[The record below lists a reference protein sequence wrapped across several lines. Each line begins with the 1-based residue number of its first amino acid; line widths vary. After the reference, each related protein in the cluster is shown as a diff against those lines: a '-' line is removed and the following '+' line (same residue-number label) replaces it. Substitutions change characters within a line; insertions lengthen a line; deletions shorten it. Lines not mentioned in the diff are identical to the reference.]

1 MAIISDLTMW
11 KDCGFLEGD
20 VRAPKIGATL
30 PAGDYHLQESISPS
44 KARLFSQLQ
53 LKVEWT
59 VLREMSYLRAVY
71 ELGNES
77 ITIYGWIDAVT
88 LLSDSEEAPMTAVDW
103 HVDYWRTYNQQ
114 MVFRG
119 GRIRRSG
126 SSQFPQA
133 IPMLRWEF
141 SENVF
146 SLPRRSDVQS
156 YDGLPSRNYCWV
168 VFSYVNDKSELS
180 IGCFMAGLGGNI
192 MLKGAQSDQGNLNMP
207 NMTFVADGTWATA
220 FGIASSK
227 IKGAWV
233 LNYDFVNTQGKGS
246 DTDPIRLP
254 EGFWEGNSNTYNNL
268 KYGWLR
274 ERTHRFDEIVMNLED
289 NPVTTG
295 DTVKFAL
302 TGVDGETIGELPW
315 GKTVTKLRFRL
326 IASANTCYTQVRTDI
341 NGHSEGTCFSIPA
354 TVLDMNENAW
364 SDYNYSGQRE
374 YDVSAKSLQA
384 REKLTG
390 SLISTGLS
398 GALMGQAFGGP
409 VGAGIGAVGGL
420 ATAGIDYA
428 MNEGVF
434 NPASQ
439 HLKDELVAKQSD
451 GLIIA
456 GNGLDFIRNGQSIT
470 LKKMVGNQS
479 SVARRSSLMSE
490 FGYQVD
496 IYEDNCQ
503 SVINAGGPLQISNLT
518 IGGTAPIEAKRY
530 AKALFERGVKLI

>member
-1 MAIISDLTMW
+1 MATISDLTMW

-20 VRAPKIGATL
+20 VRAPKIGAAL

-59 VLREMSYLRAVY
+59 TLREMSYLRAVY

-114 MVFRG
+114 MIFRG

-126 SSQFPQA
+126 SSQFPQS
-133 IPMLRWEF
+133 IPMLIWEF

-168 VFSYVNDKSELS
+168 IFSYVNDNSELS

-192 MLKGAQSDQGNLNMP
+192 MLEGAPSDQGNLNMP
-207 NMTFVADGTWATA
+207 NMTFVADGTWAKV
-220 FGIASSK
+220 FGIATTK

-233 LNYDFVNTQGKGS
+233 LNYDPVDTQGKGS
-246 DTDPIRLP
+246 DTDPIKLP
-254 EGFWEGNSNTYNNL
+254 EGFWTTNSNTYNNL

-274 ERTHRFDEIVMNLED
+274 ERTHRFDEIIMNLD
-289 NPVTTG
+289 PIATS
-295 DTVKFAL
+295 DTVKYVL

-315 GKTVTKLRFRL
+315 GKNVTKLRFRL
-326 IASANTCYTQVRTDI
+326 IVSATSCYTQVRTDI
-341 NGHSEGTCFSIPA
+341 NGHIEGTCFSIPS
-354 TVLDMNENAW
+354 TILDMNENAW
-364 SDYNYSGQRE
+364 SDYNYTGQRE

-420 ATAGIDYA
+420 ASAGVDYA
-428 MNEGVF
+428 MNEGIF
-434 NPASQ
+434 NPAHQ
-439 HLKDELVAKQSD
+439 QLKDELVAKQSD

-470 LKKMVGNQS
+470 LKKLVGNQS
-479 SVARRSSLMSE
+479 SVVRRSSLMSE

-503 SVINAGGPLQISNLT
+503 FVINAGGPLQISNLS

-530 AKALFERGVKLI
+530 AKQLFERGVKLI

>member
-1 MAIISDLTMW
+1 MATISDLTMW

-59 VLREMSYLRAVY
+59 TLREMSYLRAVY

-114 MVFRG
+114 MIFRG

-126 SSQFPQA
+126 SSQFPQS

-146 SLPRRSDVQS
+146 SLPKRSDVQS

-168 VFSYVNDKSELS
+168 IFSYVNDDSELS
-180 IGCFMAGLGGNI
+180 IGCFMASLGGNI
-192 MLKGAQSDQGNLNMP
+192 MLEGAPSDQGNLNMP
-207 NMTFVADGTWATA
+207 NMTFVADGTWAKV
-220 FGIASSK
+220 FGIATTK

-233 LNYDFVNTQGKGS
+233 LNYDPVDTQGKGS
-246 DTDPIRLP
+246 DTDPIKLP
-254 EGFWEGNSNTYNNL
+254 DGFWTTNSYTYNNL

-274 ERTHRFDEIVMNLED
+274 ERTHRFDEIIMNLD
-289 NPVTTG
+289 PIATS
-295 DTVKFAL
+295 DTVKYVL

-326 IASANTCYTQVRTDI
+326 IVSATSCYTQVRTDI
-341 NGHSEGTCFSIPA
+341 NGHIEGACFSIPS
-354 TVLDMNENAW
+354 TILDMNENAW
-364 SDYNYSGQRE
+364 SDYNYTGQRE

-451 GLIIA
+451 GLIIS

-530 AKALFERGVKLI
+530 AKQLFERGVKLI

>member
-1 MAIISDLTMW
+1 MATISDLTMW

-59 VLREMSYLRAVY
+59 TLREMSYLKAVY

-114 MVFRG
+114 MIFRG

-126 SSQFPQA
+126 SSQFPQS

-146 SLPRRSDVQS
+146 SLPKRSDVQS
-156 YDGLPSRNYCWV
+156 YDGLQSRNYCWV
-168 VFSYVNDKSELS
+168 IFSYVNDDSELS

-192 MLKGAQSDQGNLNMP
+192 MLEGAPSDQGNLNMP
-207 NMTFVADGTWATA
+207 NMTFVADGTWAKV
-220 FGIASSK
+220 FGIATTK

-233 LNYDFVNTQGKGS
+233 LNYDPVDTQGKGS
-246 DTDPIRLP
+246 DTDPIKLP
-254 EGFWEGNSNTYNNL
+254 DGFWTSNSYTYNKL

-274 ERTHRFDEIVMNLED
+274 ERTHRFDEIIMNLD
-289 NPVTTG
+289 PIATS
-295 DTVKFAL
+295 DTVKYVL

-326 IASANTCYTQVRTDI
+326 IVSATSCYTQVRTDI
-341 NGHSEGTCFSIPA
+341 NGHIEGACFSIPS
-354 TVLDMNENAW
+354 TILDMNENAW
-364 SDYNYSGQRE
+364 SDYNYTGQRE

-420 ATAGIDYA
+420 ASAGIDYA

-451 GLIIA
+451 GLIIS

-496 IYEDNCQ
+496 IYNDNCQ
-503 SVINAGGPLQISNLT
+503 SVINAGGPLQISNLS

-530 AKALFERGVKLI
+530 AKQLFERGVKLI